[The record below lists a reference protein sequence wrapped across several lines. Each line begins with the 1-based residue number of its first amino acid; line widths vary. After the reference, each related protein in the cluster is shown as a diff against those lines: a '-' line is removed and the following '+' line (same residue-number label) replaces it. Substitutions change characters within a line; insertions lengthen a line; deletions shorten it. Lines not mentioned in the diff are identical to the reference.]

1 MPVRTEQPPDFDAVG
16 FVHRSAFGGA
26 HGGTVARLVDALRR
40 DDPAALSLVA
50 EEAGEV
56 VGHIMVS
63 RALLDTPRRLVTVQT
78 LSPLGVA
85 PPWQRR
91 GIGSALIR
99 AALRRLDEHGVPL
112 VFLEGDPR
120 YYCRAG
126 FRPAV
131 EDGFRKPSLRIPDPG
146 FQVVRLSAY
155 EPWMTGTFV
164 YSSTF
169 WEYDCVGRRE
179 AAPDEIGVPAGDD

>member
-1 MPVRTEQPPDFDAVG
+1 MPVRTEQPPDFDAVSV
-16 FVHRSAFGGA
+16 VHRSAFGGA

-63 RALLDTPRRLVTVQT
+63 RALLDAPRRLVRVQT

-91 GIGSALIR
+91 GIGSSLIR

-120 YYCRAG
+120 YYSRAG

-179 AAPDEIGVPAGDD
+179 IAPDETGVPAGDD